1 MSFIHTRITDHVLPK
16 GDALEASCNLFSR
29 FQDIPT
35 AEALG
40 HLSLAVNQGH
50 TLASFVHKQLVRKN
64 FINDDYQPLQQ
75 DRLSLLS
82 IVAINMV
89 YAEISDNGLYV
100 CLHEPFR
107 GIEVLGEIFTNAEE
121 RQLIISEA

>member
-1 MSFIHTRITDHVLPK
+1 MSFIHTRITDHVLPT
-16 GDALEASCNLFSR
+16 GEALEASHNLFSR

-40 HLSLAVNQGH
+40 HLSLAVNRGLP
-50 TLASFVHKQLVRKN
+50 LASSVHEQLVRKN
-64 FINDDYQPLQQ
+64 FIGDDCRLPQQ
-75 DRLSLLS
+75 ARLSLLS

-89 YAEISDNGLYV
+89 HAETSDNGLYV

-107 GIEVLGEIFTNAEE
+107 GIEVLHEIFTNAEE